1 MWDVSSDWFMI
12 LNLALGDVVAVR
24 SLFSWP
30 MRRSTGFQCRCSIR
44 SCSSCETLIR
54 KGSLHLILSVY
65 PTRCQLRALY
75 WQAVLDQEM
84 SSLAGAGE
92 TGVSEVAS
100 VGDPGASEAEIA
112 DTGNLKARPPRD
124 ASAACRGQK
133 ADTFKS

>member
-24 SLFSWP
+24 SLFSSP

-44 SCSSCETLIR
+44 SCSSCETLLR

-92 TGVSEVAS
+92 ARVSE
-100 VGDPGASEAEIA
+100 GD
-112 DTGNLKARPPRD
+112 
-124 ASAACRGQK
+124 SAA
-133 ADTFKS
+133 APVVSA